1 MSTPKSIEQ
10 IIKERLALLATKI
23 TTDTK
28 LAAEIVGLDFYRLEI
43 LLAETWQEGHDTA
56 LIHGQSENP
65 YKEQQNE

>member
-28 LAAEIVGLDFYRLEI
+28 LATEIAGLDLYRLEI
-43 LLAETWQEGHDTA
+43 LLAETWQDGHDTA
-56 LIHGQSENP
+56 LLHGQSENP
-65 YKEQQNE
+65 YDQEPQ